1 MKVAAIQ
8 MVSGTELDANLAQA
22 RQALAQAAAQGA
34 ELAVLVPAGQALPA
48 PGDRVGLTFDPTML
62 HVMDEA

>member
-1 MKVAAIQ
+1 
-8 MVSGTELDANLAQA
+8 
-22 RQALAQAAAQGA
+22 
-34 ELAVLVPAGQALPA
+34 VLVPAGQALPA